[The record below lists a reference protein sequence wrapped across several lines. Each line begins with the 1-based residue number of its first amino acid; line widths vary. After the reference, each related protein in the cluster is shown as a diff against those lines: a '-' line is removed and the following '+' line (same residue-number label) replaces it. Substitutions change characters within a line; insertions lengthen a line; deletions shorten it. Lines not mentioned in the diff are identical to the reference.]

1 MTDHFVPGTVR
12 FGVFQ
17 VNLAARELRKHGVR
31 VRIAPEPLRIL
42 ALLLER
48 AGQVVAREELRAK
61 LRSHDTLVDF
71 EHALNTAIKRLR
83 QTLSDSARRPLY
95 IETLPRLG
103 YRFIAPVEL
112 VAGPQLR
119 SCFVSDARKSEGYD
133 TSPESKDSSIT
144 NDQIRRRFALLDDG
158 YGAAVQLKRTDVF
171 SGEPNGTQ
179 GKF

>member
-1 MTDHFVPGTVR
+1 MTHDFSPGTIR

-17 VNLAARELRKHGVR
+17 VNLATRELRKHGVR
-31 VRIAPEPLRIL
+31 MRIAPEPLRIL
-42 ALLLER
+42 ILLLER

-61 LRSHDTLVDF
+61 LWSHDTLADF
-71 EHALNTAIKRLR
+71 RHALNKAISRLR

-103 YRFIAPVEL
+103 YRFIAPVDL

-119 SCFVSDARKSEGYD
+119 NCFISDAGKSEGYD
-133 TSPESKDSSIT
+133 TSSESKDSSIT
-144 NDQIRRRFALLDDG
+144 NDQIRRPFALLDDG
-158 YGAAVQLKRTDVF
+158 CAAAVQLKRTGVF

-179 GKF
+179 GEF